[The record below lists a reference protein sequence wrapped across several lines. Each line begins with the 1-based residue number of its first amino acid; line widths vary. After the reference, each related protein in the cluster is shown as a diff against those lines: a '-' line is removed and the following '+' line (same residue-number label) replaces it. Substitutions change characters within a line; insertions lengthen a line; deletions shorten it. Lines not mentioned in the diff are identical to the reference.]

1 MKRKKAHHAGDF
13 DQIMAH
19 SAHAHL
25 PTWTWLGPLAA
36 LLCLASL
43 LLPGVSN
50 TAWYWD
56 IAAALLLGMSVFA
69 SVHHAEIIA
78 LRFGEPFGSLVLA
91 LAVTI
96 IEVSLIISF
105 LLADTP
111 GADTVARDTVFAT
124 VMIVL
129 NGVVG
134 LCLVAGGKRH
144 FEQSFRL
151 EGVSSALAILGT
163 LAIFTLIF
171 PNYTVSEPGPYFSA
185 RHLLFIALVVLALYG
200 VFVFVQTVRH
210 RDYFGEIIDGE
221 AIETGVD
228 IRPSIRM
235 TLISTLLLV
244 LSLSM
249 VVLLAKAL
257 STSISSSIAAAGLPM
272 SFLGVVIALIV
283 LLPESVASLRAA
295 IANRLQN
302 SLNLALGSAIATI
315 GLTIPIVALVSLFLG
330 RPLPL
335 GVDNQD
341 TILLVTTLFIST
353 LTLGTG
359 RTTVLHGA
367 IHLVIF
373 AVFVFTA
380 AVP

>member
-1 MKRKKAHHAGDF
+1 
-13 DQIMAH
+13 MAH
-19 SAHAHL
+19 AAHAHI
-25 PTWTWLGPLAA
+25 PAWTWLAPFGAILCLGA
-36 LLCLASL
+36 LLI
-43 LLPGVSN
+43 PGVSN
-50 TAWYWD
+50 GVWYWELP
-56 IAAALLLGMSVFA
+56 AALLLGATVFA
-69 SVHHAEIIA
+69 SVHHAEIVA
-78 LRFGEPFGSLVLA
+78 LRFGEPFGSLILA
-91 LAVTI
+91 IAVTV
-96 IEVSLIISF
+96 IEVALIISF

-111 GADTVARDTVFAT
+111 GSDTVARDTVFAT

-144 FEQSFRL
+144 FEQSFRI
-151 EGVSSALAILGT
+151 EGVSSALSILGT

-171 PNYTVSEPGPYFSA
+171 PNFTVSVEGPYYSA

-210 RDYFGEIIDGE
+210 REYFGELVADGDA
-221 AIETGVD
+221 AIVTESF
-228 IRPSIRM
+228 RPSNGM
-235 TLISTLLLV
+235 TWASAGLLV
-244 LSLSM
+244 LSLAM
-249 VVLLAKAL
+249 VVLLAKGL
-257 STSISSSIAAAGLPM
+257 SEPMSKWIAAAGLPM

-283 LLPESVASLRAA
+283 LMPESVASLRAA
-295 IANRLQN
+295 MANRLQN

-315 GLTIPIVALVSLFLG
+315 GLTIPIVSIVSLLLG
-330 RPLPL
+330 RKLPL
-335 GVDNQD
+335 GVDPQN

-367 IHLVIF
+367 VHLVIF
-373 AVFVFTA
+373 AVFIFIA

>member
-1 MKRKKAHHAGDF
+1 MPHA
-13 DQIMAH
+13 
-19 SAHAHL
+19 AHAHI
-25 PTWTWLGPLAA
+25 PVWTWLAPLGAILCLAA
-36 LLCLASL
+36 LLI
-43 LLPGVSN
+43 PGATN
-50 TAWYWD
+50 GIWYWQLP
-56 IAAALLLGMSVFA
+56 AALLLAATVFA
-69 SVHHAEIIA
+69 SVHHAEIVA
-78 LRFGEPFGSLVLA
+78 LRFGEPFGSLILA
-91 LAVTI
+91 IAITI
-96 IEVSLIISF
+96 IEVSLIVSF

-111 GADTVARDTVFAT
+111 GSDTVARDTVFAT

-151 EGVSSALAILGT
+151 EGVSSALSILGT

-171 PNYTVSEPGPYFSA
+171 PNFTVSVEGPYYSA
-185 RHLLFIALVVLALYG
+185 RHLLFIALVVLVLYG

-210 RDYFGEIIDGE
+210 REYFGEIIVEGDTPL
-221 AIETGVD
+221 AIETF
-228 IRPSIRM
+228 RPSLGM
-235 TLISTLLLV
+235 TFTSSALLI
-244 LSLSM
+244 LSLAM
-249 VVLLAKAL
+249 VVLLAKGL
-257 STSISSSIAAAGLPM
+257 SDPLSEWIAAAGLPM

-295 IANRLQN
+295 VANRLQN

-315 GLTIPIVALVSLFLG
+315 GLTIPIVAIVALLLG
-330 RPLPL
+330 RNLPL
-335 GVDNQD
+335 GVDPQN
-341 TILLVTTLFIST
+341 TVLLVTTLFIST

-373 AVFVFTA
+373 AVFIFIA

>member
-1 MKRKKAHHAGDF
+1 MP
-13 DQIMAH
+13 H

-56 IAAALLLGMSVFA
+56 LAAALLLGVSVFA
-69 SVHHAEIIA
+69 SVHHAEIVA
-78 LRFGEPFGSLVLA
+78 LRLGEPFGSLVLA

-105 LLADTP
+105 LFADTP
-111 GADTVARDTVFAT
+111 GADAVARDTVFAT

-200 VFVFVQTVRH
+200 AFVFVQTVRH
-210 RDYFGEIIDGE
+210 RDYFGEIIDGD
-221 AIETGVD
+221 AIETGID
-228 IRPSIRM
+228 IRPSARM
-235 TLISTLLLV
+235 AVISLLLLV

-257 STSISSSIAAAGLPM
+257 STSISSWISAAGLPT

-302 SLNLALGSAIATI
+302 SLTLALGSAIATI
-315 GLTIPIVALVSLFLG
+315 GLTIPIVAIVSLILG

-335 GVDNQD
+335 GIDAQD
-341 TILLVTTLFIST
+341 TVLLVTTLFIAT

-373 AVFVFTA
+373 AVFMLTA

>member
-1 MKRKKAHHAGDF
+1 MP
-13 DQIMAH
+13 H

-25 PTWTWLGPLAA
+25 PVWTWIAPLAA

-43 LLPGVSN
+43 MLPGVSSA
-50 TAWYWD
+50 AWYWELT
-56 IAAALLLGMSVFA
+56 AATLLGASVFA
-69 SVHHAEIIA
+69 SVHHAEIVA

-111 GADTVARDTVFAT
+111 GAETVARDTVFAT

-151 EGVSSALAILGT
+151 EGVSSALSILGT

-171 PNYTVSEPGPYFSA
+171 PNYTISVEGPYYSA
-185 RHLLFIALVVLALYG
+185 RHLVFIALVVLALYG

-210 RDYFGEIIDGE
+210 REYFGEIIDD
-221 AIETGVD
+221 ASITAAHA
-228 IRPSIRM
+228 RPSGRM
-235 TLISTLLLV
+235 TSISALLLV

-257 STSISSSIAAAGLPM
+257 SAPMSTWIATAGLPT

-315 GLTIPIVALVSLFLG
+315 GLTIPIVAIAALLMG
-330 RPLPL
+330 RNIPL
-335 GVDNQD
+335 GVDAQS
-341 TILLVTTLFIST
+341 TVLLVTTLFIST

-367 IHLVIF
+367 VHLVIF
-373 AVFVFTA
+373 AVFLFIA